1 VLCVWR
7 SVGLAE
13 AHGNGGFDFSS
24 INASLPNAASV
35 CLKVISAVGDL
46 VRCEILMI
54 LI

>member
-1 VLCVWR
+1 M
-7 SVGLAE
+7 GLALKAG

-24 INASLPNAASV
+24 INASLPNAAGV